1 MSDLFCCLYRPMSI
15 YILYDASEPWM
26 GSALVNLDDMMMIGD
41 SVTLCI
47 RPAVIMILI
56 MTVLTS

>member
-1 MSDLFCCLYRPMSI
+1 MSI